1 MPLIIISA
9 QALDSSSAREA
20 FIDAICKHHVIHS
33 EELGLLI
40 NSPKV
45 KGDHGTV
52 HACVCG

>member
-20 FIDAICKHHVIHS
+20 FIDAICKHHVIHT